1 MNNSILENLIKSTLD
16 KNATKGGESSIVA
29 MHCQQMRE
37 YGIRGGNIEFFPLQ
51 DNESGDKPT
60 VRWNDRKKF
69 ISNIWHHNQLANSL
83 NHIMDTFVCRG
94 EILWFFLPDPETPNN
109 YYIDFFHG
117 GLNDPDPEF
126 KVYYSKGGRE
136 IEKAVIVYSYEIEQ
150 QGMAPQKRW
159 VRLVVTKETIEM
171 RESHVRPQVASDKS
185 QVASTDLFNNFAPS
199 TDAIYRVSTN
209 ALMPTDTVYP
219 PSLDSMERAGQ
230 SLQKFSYPN
239 PFKPYIPVV
248 LSKNNSR
255 RSGQQ
260 GAGDFAPVAGAIEA
274 HEMMLRKIRE
284 NLELFAGPSLVT
296 TRSATEVLE
305 TATKAAVATWASQN
319 RYVDMY
325 GSNTSG
331 STNPVDAP
339 SGTGATPG
347 GFVPLDAKYNR
358 SIAKI
363 IGNVQDRERF
373 GYIQPNPVTGDMN
386 QYSNQYRENIHWTLG
401 GLDPLGLRSGA
412 TFGEIRSLFGRIQN
426 TAEQKANGLLTYGLQ
441 KVFEICIAHQ
451 EILFKEWLFKELTT
465 GTNAPVFPT
474 LTSPEQLDDA
484 TAVEL
489 YRMGTEPS
497 PTPEEEEGKK
507 RGRPKKETPPQPLIT
522 FLSSPQGM
530 IPGGDRSVSWRYTRE
545 VYQLTTQERLQLSI
559 AARNEREDGLSQEWV
574 LRRQYPDLTD
584 EEVKNAMSGF
594 SPRVVNNATGAV
606 IALIQMYQQMLQLAQ
621 VGLQPD
627 LFGQITMK
635 LGEMIGEAMLTL
647 DKELSYG
654 RPSFKSADPIVN
666 RYNLEDLIAIFNNES
681 SPDNGSNGDGTSISP
696 PAPGSSVSGQSY
708 PTTISTTINPF
719 NSIPVQSSGNGVS
732 GQ

>member
-1 MNNSILENLIKSTLD
+1 MNNSILESLIKSTLD
-16 KNATKGGESSIVA
+16 KNAASGGESSIVA

-51 DNESGDKPT
+51 DSESGDKPP
-60 VRWNDRKKF
+60 VRLRDRKKF
-69 ISNIWHHNQLANSL
+69 ISDIWHHNQLANSL

-117 GLNDPDPEF
+117 GLNDLDPEF
-126 KVYYSKGGRE
+126 KVYYSSGGRE
-136 IEKAVIVYSYEIEQ
+136 IEKAIIVYSYEIEQ
-150 QGMAPQKRW
+150 QGMTPQKRW
-159 VRLVVTKETIEM
+159 VRLVVTSETIEM
-171 RESHVRPQVASDKS
+171 RESHTKPNLEFRIQNSE
-185 QVASTDLFNNFAPS
+185 LFNNPFP
-199 TDAIYRVSTN
+199 TN
-209 ALMPTDTVYP
+209 ALTPSGTVYP
-219 PSLDSMERAGQ
+219 PSLQTLNSEF
-230 SLQKFSYPN
+230 STLNSFSYPN

-274 HEMMLRKIRE
+274 HELMLRKIRK

-296 TRSATEVLE
+296 TRSAKEVLE
-305 TATKAAVATWASQN
+305 TATKEVVATWASQN

-331 STNPVDAP
+331 STHPADAP
-339 SGTGATPG
+339 NGTAATPG
-347 GFVPLDAKYNR
+347 GFIPLDAKHNR
-358 SIAKI
+358 SIASI

-373 GYIQPNPVTGDMN
+373 GYIQPNPITGDMN
-386 QYSNQYRENIHWTLG
+386 QYANQYRENIHWTLG

-441 KVFEICIAHQ
+441 KVFEICLAHQ

-465 GTNAPVFPT
+465 GTNAELFPT
-474 LTSPEQLDDA
+474 LTSPEQLDDS
-484 TAVEL
+484 TAVEI
-489 YRMGTEPS
+489 YQIGTQP
-497 PTPEEEEGKK
+497 PQQPEEEENKK
-507 RGRPKKETPPQPLIT
+507 RGRPKKETPLQPPLIT
-522 FLSSPQGM
+522 FSTSPQGM

-584 EEVKNAMSGF
+584 EEIQNAMSGF

-606 IALIQMYQQMLQLAQ
+606 ISLIQMYQQMLQLAQ

-627 LFGQITMK
+627 LFGQITLK
-635 LGEMIGEAMLTL
+635 LGDMIGEAMLTL

-681 SPDNGSNGDGTSISP
+681 SPDNGRIGDGTSISP
-696 PAPGSSVSGQSY
+696 PAPGSSVSGQPDSSTI
-708 PTTISTTINPF
+708 PTTVNPF
-719 NSIPVQSSGNGVS
+719 NSIPVQSGGNGIS
-732 GQ
+732 G